1 MLLIEC
7 DTAAAKPEWR
17 FGVGRMNRDA
27 VRLKHKGETVWE
39 AASFREHKP
48 EDPYLFFGLG
58 LPRQGAEAVTDS
70 RELADPEF
78 FSRLESVE
86 LRARSVVE
94 GFLHGLHRSPY
105 IGFSV
110 EFASHHEY
118 VPGDD
123 PRHINWKLYARQHRL
138 YVKEFDGDTNL
149 NLYVLLD
156 VSGSMACASL
166 GRSKLHYSA
175 TLAAALAH
183 LAIRQHDAA
192 GVTLF
197 ADSVVASLP
206 PRAKTHQLQEI
217 LGLIAERR
225 PAGPDGRRPGDPPG
239 GRVVPQARPGR
250 GDLRL
255 LRRDPAD
262 HGRPRPPAVPEA
274 RGGAVPGAR
283 PVGARP
289 AAGRQR
295 AVPRPGDGRDADDA
309 ERGRPRRLP
318 RRRSG
323 SG

>member
-1 MLLIEC
+1 MI
-7 DTAAAKPEWR
+7 
-17 FGVGRMNRDA
+17 
-27 VRLKHKGETVWE
+27 
-39 AASFREHKP
+39 
-48 EDPYLFFGLG
+48 
-58 LPRQGAEAVTDS
+58 DS

-123 PRHINWKLYARQHRL
+123 PRHINWKLFARQHRL
-138 YVKEFDGDTNL
+138 YVKDFDGDTNL
-149 NLYVLLD
+149 NLYILLD

-166 GRSKLHYSA
+166 GRSKLHYGA

-197 ADSVVASLP
+197 AGQVVASLP

-217 LGLIAERR
+217 LGLIANANPQEQTDASRAIHQAAELCRKRGLVAVISDCFDDIPRIMDGLDHLLFLNHEVVLFQVLDPWERDLPLEGNVR
-225 PAGPDGRRPGDPPG
+225 FRDLETGEKLTTLSEGIREGYRVAVRQWLTELDRECVSRGIDRIELTTNDPLDQALLDYFVRR
-239 GRVVPQARPGR
+239 ARR
-250 GDLRL
+250 
-255 LRRDPAD
+255 
-262 HGRPRPPAVPEA
+262 
-274 RGGAVPGAR
+274 
-283 PVGARP
+283 
-289 AAGRQR
+289 
-295 AVPRPGDGRDADDA
+295 
-309 ERGRPRRLP
+309 
-318 RRRSG
+318 
-323 SG
+323 

>member
-1 MLLIEC
+1 M
-7 DTAAAKPEWR
+7 T
-17 FGVGRMNRDA
+17 DA
-27 VRLKHKGETVWE
+27 
-39 AASFREHKP
+39 
-48 EDPYLFFGLG
+48 
-58 LPRQGAEAVTDS
+58 

-78 FSRLESVE
+78 FSRLDGVE

-105 IGFSV
+105 VGFSV

-166 GRSKLHYSA
+166 GRSKLQYAA

-197 ADSVVASLP
+197 ADSVLANLP
-206 PRAKTHQLQEI
+206 PRATAHQHQEI
-217 LGLIAERR
+217 LGLIAGVTPRA
-225 PAGPDGRRPGDPPG
+225 PTDAGKAIH
-239 GRVVPQARPGR
+239 QAAELCLKR
-250 GDLRL
+250 GLV
-255 LRRDPAD
+255 
-262 HGRPRPPAVPEA
+262 AVISDCFDD
-274 RGGAVPGAR
+274 
-283 PVGARP
+283 
-289 AAGRQR
+289 
-295 AVPRPGDGRDADDA
+295 VPRIMDGLDHLLFLKHEVVLFQVLDPWERDLPLEGNVRFRDLETGETLTTLSEGVRDGYRQAVRQWLADLDR
-309 ERGRPRRLP
+309 ECLSRGVDRVELTTEDPLDRALLDYFT
-318 RRRSG
+318 RRSRL
-323 SG
+323 S

>member
-1 MLLIEC
+1 MI
-7 DTAAAKPEWR
+7 
-17 FGVGRMNRDA
+17 
-27 VRLKHKGETVWE
+27 
-39 AASFREHKP
+39 
-48 EDPYLFFGLG
+48 
-58 LPRQGAEAVTDS
+58 DS

-94 GFLHGLHRSPY
+94 GFMHGLHRSPY

-166 GRSKLHYSA
+166 GRSKLRYAA

-197 ADSVVASLP
+197 ADHVLASLP
-206 PRAKTHQLQEI
+206 PRSKTHQLQEI
-217 LGLIAERR
+217 LGLIA
-225 PAGPDGRRPGDPPG
+225 G
-239 GRVVPQARPGR
+239 VVPQAQT
-250 GDLRL
+250 D
-255 LRRDPAD
+255 
-262 HGRPRPPAVPEA
+262 
-274 RGGAVPGAR
+274 
-283 PVGARP
+283 
-289 AAGRQR
+289 AGRALHQAAELCR
-295 AVPRPGDGRDADDA
+295 KRGMVAVISDCFDD
-309 ERGRPRRLP
+309 LP
-318 RRRSG
+318 RVMDALDHLLFLRHEVVLFQVLDPWERDLPLEGNVRFRDLETGETLTTLSEGVRDGYRAAVRTWLTDLDRECRSRGIDRVELTTADPLDRALVEYFVRRSRQM
-323 SG
+323 

>member
-1 MLLIEC
+1 M
-7 DTAAAKPEWR
+7 
-17 FGVGRMNRDA
+17 
-27 VRLKHKGETVWE
+27 
-39 AASFREHKP
+39 
-48 EDPYLFFGLG
+48 
-58 LPRQGAEAVTDS
+58 TDS

-78 FSRLESVE
+78 FSHLDSVE

-166 GRSKLHYSA
+166 GRSKLHYAA
-175 TLAAALAH
+175 TLAAALAY

-197 ADSVVASLP
+197 ADSVLASLP
-206 PRAKTHQLQEI
+206 PRASAHQQQEI
-217 LGLIAERR
+217 LALIAN
-225 PAGPDGRRPGDPPG
+225 
-239 GRVVPQARPGR
+239 
-250 GDLRL
+250 
-255 LRRDPAD
+255 
-262 HGRPRPPAVPEA
+262 
-274 RGGAVPGAR
+274 
-283 PVGARP
+283 
-289 AAGRQR
+289 
-295 AVPRPGDGRDADDA
+295 AVPRAETDAGRAFHQAAELCRKRGLVVVISDCFDEVPRIMDGLDHLLFQKHEVVLFQVLDPWERDLPLEGNVRFRDLETGETLTTLSEGVRDGYRAAIGQWLGDLDR
-309 ERGRPRRLP
+309 ECLSRGIDRIELTTNDPLDGALLGYFM
-318 RRRSG
+318 RRSRWQ
-323 SG
+323 